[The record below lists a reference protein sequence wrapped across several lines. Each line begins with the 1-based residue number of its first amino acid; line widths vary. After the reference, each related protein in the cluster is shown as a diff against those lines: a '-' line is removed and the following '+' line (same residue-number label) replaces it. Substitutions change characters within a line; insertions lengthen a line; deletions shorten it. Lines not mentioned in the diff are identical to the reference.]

1 MSKVKYAGTT
11 KKIKMVRKPNFL
23 KSFLIIAICII
34 LGFYGKFFNFFGR
47 MTGEVADDGR
57 LFAQNIVEYKEQ
69 SQEVELSDG
78 GRVFVPATER
88 MDFTSEHRYQSIT
101 LGNPMENKGY
111 YMAYDLILRDKT
123 LYQSGL
129 LKPGEAVGEADL
141 LAYFKPGDYYEA
153 KIKYTFYEQP
163 ETRIKK
169 VGTAT
174 ETVVLNVTGSS
185 EYYDER
191 KENEEDTKK

>member
-1 MSKVKYAGTT
+1 MAKTKYAGTT
-11 KKIKMVRKPNFL
+11 KKVKMVRKPNFL
-23 KSFLIIAICII
+23 KIILIVAICII

-57 LFAQNIVEYKEQ
+57 LFAINTVEYKEQ
-69 SQEVELSDG
+69 SRETELKDG
-78 GRVFVPATER
+78 AKVFVPATEK
-88 MDFTSEHRYQSIT
+88 MDFTSEHRYQTIT
-101 LGNPMENKGY
+101 LGNPKENEGY
-111 YMAYDLILRDKT
+111 YMACDLVLRDKT

-153 KIKYTFYEQP
+153 KIKYIFYEQP

-174 ETVVLNVTGSS
+174 GTVVLDVTGSS